1 MNKHTR
7 RLRPYYSFTGIITND
22 ESKKYLQC
30 LSKTNDHL
38 LVASKESAKIKSQEH
53 HIQKYTQ
60 GTTDYIKWRT
70 WSLMKGKEV
79 DETSSIENTKR
90 ILVSSLENIKGEYF
104 LIDFINESRLAKPSF
119 GFIHSIIKLLVM
131 HKCFAKGLYSDD
143 ELHVEKMTTRKDK
156 IMFLFK
162 IISCASLAAEE
173 PMMFFISPVQ
183 ILCGKEVNKTRY
195 LLTKLFELAS
205 SKAELMDKSIEK
217 ALHVGFLS
225 LYKKAVKT
233 RNSFIILQNAIRKHL
248 RMLSN
253 GSNHRKEHRSE
264 SAFHDSC
271 TNPTCCH
278 NPDDGGESVTTP
290 KKKLRKI
297 KILNGIKYTE
307 DIYIED
313 EIKTETNN
321 DNRSEEERK
330 KDEIKQLETELRR
343 KLKKISH
350 HEEKLKE
357 QVDAAKAKE
366 ELLKT
371 HEERVKKLAE
381 KLRRQQEKVKTDER
395 RYSSEI
401 DKMLL
406 QIAEKRSGSAEK
418 RSLECFDSKNL
429 EFGDDLLKKA
439 CENPTIT
446 DLRLALEHKQRSL
459 TKRSQRIAKT
469 ERELKAKA
477 EEINSMR
484 IRLQSLLEP
493 ESKHPFERRIV
504 SPKNKTMYKA
514 KINELLSEQ
523 VTTQSLEQF
532 SESNIL
538 PHESLDR
545 TLHVIKEQICTK
557 SVVDD

>member
-1 MNKHTR
+1 
-7 RLRPYYSFTGIITND
+7 
-22 ESKKYLQC
+22 
-30 LSKTNDHL
+30 
-38 LVASKESAKIKSQEH
+38 
-53 HIQKYTQ
+53 
-60 GTTDYIKWRT
+60 
-70 WSLMKGKEV
+70 MKGKEI
-79 DETSSIENTKR
+79 DETSSIEKTKR
-90 ILVSSLENIKGEYF
+90 ILVSSLENIKGEHF

-119 GFIHSIIKLLVM
+119 GFIHSIIKLLVV

-143 ELHVEKMTTRKDK
+143 ELHVEQLTNRKDK

-162 IISCASLAAEE
+162 IISCASFATEE
-173 PMMFFISPVQ
+173 PLMFFISPVQ
-183 ILCGKEVNKTRY
+183 ILCGKEVSKTRY

-205 SKAELMDKSIEK
+205 SKATLMEESIEK
-217 ALHVGFLS
+217 ALQVGFMS

-253 GSNHRKEHRSE
+253 QSNNGKEHRSE
-264 SAFHDSC
+264 SVFHDSC
-271 TNPTCCH
+271 SNPTSCPH
-278 NPDDGGESVTTP
+278 PDHEGELVKTP

-297 KILNGIKYTE
+297 KIQNGIKYTE
-307 DIYIED
+307 DIYVED
-313 EIKTETNN
+313 EIKTETNS

-357 QVDAAKAKE
+357 QVDAAKVKE
-366 ELLKT
+366 ELLKI

-406 QIAEKRSGSAEK
+406 QFAEKTSGSVEK

-429 EFGDDLLKKA
+429 EFGDDLLRKA
-439 CENPTIT
+439 CDNPTIT

-469 ERELKAKA
+469 EKELKAKA

-493 ESKHPFERRIV
+493 ESKHTFESRIA
-504 SPKNKTMYKA
+504 SPKIKTMYKA
-514 KINELLSEQ
+514 KIHELLSEQ
-523 VTTQSLEQF
+523 MTTPLVEQF
-532 SESNIL
+532 SESNMS
-538 PHESLDR
+538 PRDSFNR
-545 TLHVIKEQICTK
+545 TLHVIKEETCSK
-557 SVVDD
+557 LAVDG